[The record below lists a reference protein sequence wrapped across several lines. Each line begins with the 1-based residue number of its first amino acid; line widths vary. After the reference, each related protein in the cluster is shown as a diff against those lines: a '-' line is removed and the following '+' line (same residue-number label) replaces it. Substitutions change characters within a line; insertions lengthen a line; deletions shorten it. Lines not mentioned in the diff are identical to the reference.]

1 MMSKAHSSH
10 QGIEASLRKARDS
23 IYWPAVNSEIKD
35 YVQQCSI
42 CNEFQSKQTKEPL
55 MIHPI
60 PKLPWSK
67 IGTDLFSIR
76 DKDYLITVDYYSD
89 FWELNELSS
98 TSADTI
104 IKCLKEHF
112 SRHGIPNTVISDNGP
127 QFTNDAFRNFAD
139 EWDFEHATS
148 SPYHSQSNGKAESA
162 VKIAKGIIKKS
173 MKEKEDLWR
182 AILDWRNTPTQDMGC
197 SPAQRLMSRRTRSS
211 LPIAHQLLKPEI
223 QKNVQTKIRIKRQ
236 RSKQYYDKG
245 TRPLA
250 ELCTGDYL
258 RVKPTRLGDDKWKFG
273 KCVKKHTLPRS
284 YIVDIDGVQYR
295 RNRRDLR
302 LSREVPP
309 PEDLHVD
316 DHQDINSHDK
326 TNGPTVKDNEKP
338 QEKHQFSQPNVRRSL
353 RTIVPPKHLADY
365 VCK

>member
-23 IYWPAVNSEIKD
+23 IYWIAMNSEIKD

-67 IGTDLFSIR
+67 IGTDLFSIG

-104 IKCLKEHF
+104 IKCLKKHF
-112 SRHGIPNTVISDNGP
+112 SHHGIPNTVISDNGP
-127 QFTNDAFRNFAD
+127 QFTNDAFRNFAN
-139 EWDFEHATS
+139 EWDFEHSTS
-148 SPYHSQSNGKAESA
+148 SPYHNQSNGKAESA

-182 AILDWRNTPTQDMGC
+182 AILDWRNTRTQDMGC
-197 SPAQRLMSRRTRSS
+197 SPAQPLMSRRTRSS
-211 LPIAHQLLKPEI
+211 LPIAHQLLKP
-223 QKNVQTKIRIKRQ
+223 
-236 RSKQYYDKG
+236 D
-245 TRPLA
+245 
-250 ELCTGDYL
+250 
-258 RVKPTRLGDDKWKFG
+258 F
-273 KCVKKHTLPRS
+273 KKMYKPRS
-284 YIVDIDGVQYR
+284 GSRERR
-295 RNRRDLR
+295 RNGIMTK
-302 LSREVPP
+302 EQ
-309 PEDLHVD
+309 
-316 DHQDINSHDK
+316 DH
-326 TNGPTVKDNEKP
+326 
-338 QEKHQFSQPNVRRSL
+338 
-353 RTIVPPKHLADY
+353 
-365 VCK
+365 